1 MDSAELSKRIDK
13 VMRNSD
19 RVRILNLLLTGE
31 HLSAIDISERL
42 NVHDTRSHIRYLKY
56 AGFPVDSNW
65 VIRNGKRF
73 KVYYI
78 KTKSHR

>member
-1 MDSAELSKRIDK
+1 MDSAELSRRIDK

-19 RVRILNLLLTGE
+19 RVKILNLLLTGE
-31 HLSAIDISERL
+31 QLSAIEISDRL

-65 VIRNGKRF
+65 VTRNGRKF
-73 KVYYI
+73 KMYFI
-78 KTKSHR
+78 KIRSHK